1 MNILDPT
8 AFTMGNDEKT
18 SRNGYYWVP
27 PIVITDT
34 ENPKR
39 DNEKR
44 RRGPVRRLKKQQCR
58 ARKRYRDQAHAE
70 LKWRLEELRDDL
82 RSERNAIIDEL
93 WAKTEEYAEDIR
105 FGARDREDEVHDE
118 IGKSRIGRLSDK
130 LVAELREETHAS
142 MTEICLW
149 TRRRGDKTCKE
160 MRDRLRNR
168 LRISVRGAQGK
179 NAVRNGGRTE
189 RDIEKLFAALEREK
203 EQALRKMMDAASWAV
218 YDMVCEVSYK
228 FDKLDREQNQALDE
242 MDRQLDQEVSRIE
255 RHLAK
260 CQLEGEKR
268 SP

>member
-8 AFTMGNDEKT
+8 AFTMGSNEKT
-18 SRNGYYWVP
+18 SRNGYYSVP

-44 RRGPVRRLKKQQCR
+44 RRDRVKRLKKQQRR
-58 ARKRYRDQAHAE
+58 ARQRQRDRAHAE
-70 LKWRLEELRDDL
+70 LEWRLEELRSDL

-118 IGKSRIGRLSDK
+118 MGKSRIGRLSDK
-130 LVAELREETHAS
+130 LVVALREETHAS
-142 MTEICLW
+142 MTKICSW
-149 TRRRGDKTCKE
+149 TRRRGDKICKE

-168 LRISVRGAQGK
+168 LRISVRGGQGK
-179 NAVRNGGRTE
+179 NAVRNGGGIE
-189 RDIEKLFAALEREK
+189 RDIEELFAALKSEK
-203 EQALRKMMDAASWAV
+203 EQALRKMVDAASWAV
-218 YDMVCEVSYK
+218 YDMVCEVNYK
-228 FDKLDREQNQALDE
+228 FDMLDREQDQALDE
-242 MDRQLDQEVSRIE
+242 MDCQLDQELSGIE